1 MDTFQKTL
9 DDTTG
14 GVITAQKERER
25 RLREQRRQQQQQR
38 QRQQQQPGGVQVEQA
53 RTSSTD
59 SPLEQSLAPV
69 LKAEKSD
76 LMFWM
81 MVLQV
86 LLLVGIWRN
95 TQSGG

>member
-1 MDTFQKTL
+1 MDTFKKTL

-14 GVITAQKERER
+14 GAITAQKERER
-25 RLREQRRQQQQQR
+25 RIREQQRRQQAQNNTR
-38 QRQQQQPGGVQVEQA
+38 TPANTAE
-53 RTSSTD
+53 TSSTT
-59 SPLEQSLAPV
+59 LEQSLEPV

-95 TQSGG
+95 TNSGG

>member
-1 MDTFQKTL
+1 MDTFQKAL
-9 DDTTG
+9 DETSG
-14 GVITAQKERER
+14 GAITAQKERER
-25 RLREQRRQQQQQR
+25 RLREKQRRQQQAQQA
-38 QRQQQQPGGVQVEQA
+38 QANQNQGSVQTTA
-53 RTSSTD
+53 SDSSSSTT
-59 SPLEQSLAPV
+59 LEQSLEPV

-95 TQSGG
+95 TKSEG